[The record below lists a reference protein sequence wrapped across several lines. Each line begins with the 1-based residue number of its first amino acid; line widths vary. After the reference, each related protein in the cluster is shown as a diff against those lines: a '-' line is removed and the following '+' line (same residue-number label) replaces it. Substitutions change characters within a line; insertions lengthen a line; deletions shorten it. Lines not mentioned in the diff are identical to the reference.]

1 MPCRLFFN
9 FDHRFE
15 ALVGCACSREDCRR
29 GGKKTTARSEDGM
42 AESKTLKQEGKG
54 RKMEKTVRRK
64 RGEGR
69 RSRKERETLEKTE
82 FIMGFAGNSPN
93 ESRF

>member
-1 MPCRLFFN
+1 
-9 FDHRFE
+9 
-15 ALVGCACSREDCRR
+15 
-29 GGKKTTARSEDGM
+29 
-42 AESKTLKQEGKG
+42 
-54 RKMEKTVRRK
+54 MEKTVRRK